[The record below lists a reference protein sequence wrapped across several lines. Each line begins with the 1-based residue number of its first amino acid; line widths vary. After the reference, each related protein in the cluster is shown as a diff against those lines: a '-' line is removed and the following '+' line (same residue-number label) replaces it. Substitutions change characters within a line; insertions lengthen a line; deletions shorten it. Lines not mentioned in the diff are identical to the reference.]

1 MKKLF
6 CLLSLFLLAQAAG
19 VQNAVADEKGSQ
31 EERLEV
37 LTRQISFFDDRLK
50 SKPNDPNLHFQVG
63 TKFYELGRFY
73 ESKADRVFLTDSNK
87 VDIKKARRFYKD
99 SIGHLKKSLQIQP
112 RNAGAHFNISLT
124 YLVEGDGENA
134 ISHMRESEKLF
145 MKNND
150 KRGVAK
156 ARKALREW
164 FDRYG
169 YRPEDF
175 TTSQ

>member
-1 MKKLF
+1 MKKYF
-6 CLLSLFLLAQAAG
+6 CLLLVLLLIPAVG
-19 VQNAVADEKGSQ
+19 SKNAVADETGNE

-50 SKPNDPNLHFQVG
+50 AKPDDPNLHFQMG
-63 TKFYELGRFY
+63 TKFYELGRYY
-73 ESKADRVFLTDSNK
+73 ESKADRILWTRNNNTDME
-87 VDIKKARRFYKD
+87 KARRLYKD
-99 SIGHLKKSLQIQP
+99 SIEHLKKSLQIQP
-112 RNAGAHFNISLT
+112 GNAGAHFNISLT

-145 MKNND
+145 MKNKD
-150 KRGVAK
+150 KRGIAK

-175 TTSQ
+175 TSQ

>member
-1 MKKLF
+1 MKKYF
-6 CLLSLFLLAQAAG
+6 YFLSVLILTPLVGVLNAG
-19 VQNAVADEKGSQ
+19 AFENGNEAEK
-31 EERLEV
+31 LEV
-37 LTRQISFFDDRLK
+37 LTRQVLYFGDRLQTQ
-50 SKPNDPNLHFQVG
+50 PNDPDLHFKLG
-63 TKFYELGRFY
+63 TKFYQLGRFY
-73 ESKADRVFLTDSNK
+73 EDKADRIFKTDKNYANRN
-87 VDIKKARRFYKD
+87 KARQFYRD
-99 SIGHLKKSLQIQP
+99 SIAHLQKSLKIQP
-112 RNAGAHFNISLT
+112 RSAGAHFNISLT

-150 KRGVAK
+150 KRGIAK

-175 TTSQ
+175 TQQ

>member
-1 MKKLF
+1 MKKFF
-6 CLLSLFLLAQAAG
+6 CSLLVLLLISSVG
-19 VQNAVADEKGSQ
+19 GKLAVAHEKVNS
-31 EERLEV
+31 EERLEI
-37 LTRQISFFDDRLK
+37 LTRQILFFDDRLQAQ
-50 SKPNDPNLHFQVG
+50 PNDPNLHFQMG

-73 ESKADRVFLTDSNK
+73 ESKADRVFLTRSNK
-87 VDIKKARRFYKD
+87 ADLQKARRYYKD
-99 SIGHLKKSLQIQP
+99 SIEHLKTSLAIQP

-145 MKNND
+145 MKKND
-150 KRGVAK
+150 KRGIAK

-175 TTSQ
+175 TSH

>member
-1 MKKLF
+1 MKKIF
-6 CLLSLFLLAQAAG
+6 CLLVVFFLTQVVG
-19 VQNAVADEKGSQ
+19 VQRTVADEKMSE
-31 EERLEV
+31 EERLEI
-37 LTRQISFFDDRLK
+37 LTREIYFFDASLK
-50 SKPNDPNLHFQVG
+50 TEPNDPNLHFQLG
-63 TKFYELGRFY
+63 TKYYELGRFY
-73 ESKADRVFLTDSNK
+73 ESKADRIFFTSENEADMKN
-87 VDIKKARRFYKD
+87 ARRLYRD
-99 SIGHLKKSLQIQP
+99 SIAHLKKSIQIKP

-134 ISHMRESEKLF
+134 IVHMRKSEKLF
-145 MKNND
+145 MDNHD

-175 TTSQ
+175 APQ

>member
-1 MKKLF
+1 MKKFF
-6 CLLSLFLLAQAAG
+6 CLLLALFLAQAAG
-19 VQNAVADEKGSQ
+19 VQNAVAEEKMSA
-31 EERLEV
+31 EERLEI
-37 LTRQISFFDDRLK
+37 LTRQISFFDEGLQ
-50 SKPNDPNLHFQVG
+50 SKPNDPNLHFQLG

-73 ESKADRVFLTDSNK
+73 ESKADRLFLTGDNK
-87 VDIKKARRFYKD
+87 ADINKAHRLYKD
-99 SIGHLKKSLQIQP
+99 SIEHLKKSLQIQP
-112 RNAGAHFNISLT
+112 GNAGAHFNISLT

-145 MKNND
+145 MKKND

-175 TTSQ
+175 NSP

>member
-6 CLLSLFLLAQAAG
+6 GLLLLFLLAIVTGAQ
-19 VQNAVADEKGSQ
+19 QSSADAEPND
-31 EERLEV
+31 EERLEI
-37 LTRQISFFDDRLK
+37 LNRQISFFDEGLK
-50 SKPNDPNLHFQVG
+50 SKPGDPNLHFQLG
-63 TKFYELGRFY
+63 TKYYELGRFY
-73 ESKADRVFLTDSNK
+73 ESKTDRILFSGDNAAHM
-87 VDIKKARRFYKD
+87 KKARGLYRD
-99 SIGHLKKSLQIQP
+99 SITHLKKSLQIQP

-156 ARKALREW
+156 SRKALREW

-175 TTSQ
+175 TSQ

>member
-6 CLLSLFLLAQAAG
+6 CFLIAFLLMQATG
-19 VQNAVADEKGSQ
+19 VQNTAADERVSE

-37 LTRQISFFDDRLK
+37 LTRQISFFKGGLK
-50 SKPNDPNLHFQVG
+50 SKPGDPDLHFQLG

-73 ESKADRVFLTDSNK
+73 ESKADRIFLSGNNNA
-87 VDIKKARRFYKD
+87 DIKRARRLYRD
-99 SIGHLKKSLQIQP
+99 SISHLKKSLLIQP
-112 RNAGAHFNISLT
+112 QSAATHFNISLT
-124 YLVEGDGENA
+124 YLVDGDGENA

-145 MKNND
+145 MANRD

-175 TTSQ
+175 TPQ

>member
-1 MKKLF
+1 MKKFLY
-6 CLLSLFLLAQAAG
+6 LLLVFLLAQTAG
-19 VQNAVADEKGSQ
+19 VQKTVADEEGNEDEK
-31 EERLEV
+31 LEV
-37 LTRQISFFDDRLK
+37 LTRQISFFDEGLK
-50 SKPNDPNLHFQVG
+50 SKPNDPNLHFHLG

-73 ESKADRVFLTDSNK
+73 ESKADRIFLSGDNS
-87 VDIKKARRFYKD
+87 VDMKKARRLYRD
-99 SIGHLKKSLQIQP
+99 SIAHLKKSLQIQP
-112 RNAGAHFNISLT
+112 RNAGAHFNISLA

-134 ISHMRESEKLF
+134 IVHMRESEKLF
-145 MKNND
+145 MASHD

-175 TTSQ
+175 PPR

>member
-6 CLLSLFLLAQAAG
+6 CLLLILLLAQAAG
-19 VQNAVADEKGSQ
+19 VPNAVAEEKVSE
-31 EERLEV
+31 EERLEI
-37 LTRQISFFDDRLK
+37 LTRQISFFDESLQ
-50 SKPNDPNLHFQVG
+50 SKPNDPNLHFQLG

-73 ESKADRVFLTDSNK
+73 ESKADRLFLTSDNK
-87 VDIKKARRFYKD
+87 ADTNKARRLYKD
-99 SIGHLKKSLQIQP
+99 SIEHLKQSLQIQP
-112 RNAGAHFNISLT
+112 RNAGAHFNISLS

-145 MKNND
+145 MKKND

-175 TTSQ
+175 TSQ